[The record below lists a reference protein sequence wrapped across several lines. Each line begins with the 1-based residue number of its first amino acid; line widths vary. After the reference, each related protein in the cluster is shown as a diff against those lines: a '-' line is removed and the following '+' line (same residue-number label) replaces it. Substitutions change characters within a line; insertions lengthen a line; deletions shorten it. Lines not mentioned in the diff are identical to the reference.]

1 MKTIWKFVIEIDD
14 TIEVMMPQDAKIL
27 TVQIQHEMATIW
39 AMVDTCKS
47 DVKRILRIV
56 GTGHEISPKIIGD
69 YIGTF
74 QIDSGN
80 LVFHVFDI
88 GELCKQS

>member
-1 MKTIWKFVIEIDD
+1 MKTIWKFVIEIND

-39 AMVDTCKS
+39 VMVNPDKP
-47 DVKRILRIV
+47 DVRRVLQIA
-56 GTGHEISPKIIGD
+56 GTGHDLTERLMGD

-80 LVFHVFDI
+80 FAFHVFDG
-88 GELCKQS
+88 GEA